1 MNPFR
6 FGEVVTGED
15 FCPRPDVSKRLREHL
30 EAGHKVVVLGERRTG
45 KTSLIHET
53 VRKMRGTR
61 LVYAQMWA
69 VKSIEDI
76 ASRLLRALSTT
87 QIKES
92 SFLERVA
99 RTLAHLRPRID
110 FDPNTGQPSVTV
122 TPGTR
127 LEPSGLHGVFD
138 FIEELSRQHPL
149 VMALDEFQDVALLD
163 DASSILGEIRGRIQ
177 TQSRV
182 PYVFAGSIR
191 HEMDRIFRDP
201 ASPFYKSLR
210 VIEVEGLNR
219 FVFQRFLDKRFSRGE
234 RRVDRVAYDRIFEIS
249 QDSPSDV
256 QQFCAAIWETS
267 REGDRI
273 DENRL
278 ADVLTYIFATE
289 RKGYEAQIKP
299 LTGIQVHCLKAL
311 ARVGGEHPQSKA
323 FLQEAG
329 VDLPATVRR
338 AVTRLVDLEIIAGAD
353 QDHRFLDPFLKQWVL
368 REL

>member
-6 FGEVVTGED
+6 YGEVVTGGD
-15 FCPRPDVSKRLREHL
+15 FCPRPKISRRLREHL
-30 EAGHKVVVLGERRTG
+30 EGGHKVVVLGERRTG

-53 VRKMRGTR
+53 VRKMRGTK

-76 ASRLLRALSTT
+76 ASRLLRALSAT
-87 QIKES
+87 QVRES
-92 SFLERVA
+92 SFLERVV

-127 LEPSGLHGVFD
+127 LEPTGLHAVFD
-138 FIEELSRQHPL
+138 FVEDLAAQHPL
-149 VMALDEFQDVALLD
+149 VVALDEFQDVAQLD

-201 ASPFYKSLR
+201 SSPFYKSLR
-210 VIEVEGLNR
+210 VIELEGLPQPTFR
-219 FVFQRFLDKRFSRGE
+219 RFLDKRFRSGGRKME
-234 RRVDRVAYDRIFEIS
+234 DAAYDKVFEIT
-249 QDSPSDV
+249 QDSPSDI

-267 REGDRI
+267 AEGDTI
-273 DENRL
+273 DEQRL
-278 ADVLTYIFATE
+278 NDVLTYIFATE
-289 RKGYEAQIKP
+289 RKGFEAQIRP
-299 LTGIQVHCLKAL
+299 LTGIQMQCLKAL
-311 ARVGGEHPQSKA
+311 ARIGGEHPQSRA

-329 VDLPATVRR
+329 IDLPASARR
-338 AVTRLVDLEIIAGAD
+338 AVTRLVDLEIISGPE
-353 QDHRFLDPFLKQWVL
+353 QDHRFLDPFLKQWIL
-368 REL
+368 RAL